1 MVVCSPPDVVSPAIE
16 PFWREMEQT
25 DTFSFIGQRLRSTP
39 SQGCCLLEHL
49 RVWPELCRACTVVGG
64 EFLSGFVLYG
74 IPVGL
79 SRFVKHHW
87 PGHPLVGH
95 GLVWW
100 PAAAY
105 WLGRPGRSS
114 RWLSAGLCSRKW
126 VEKRDFSEHKIDLV
140 CSCPVLAG
148 HCELKSWF

>member
-1 MVVCSPPDVVSPAIE
+1 VVVCSPPDVVSPAIE

-64 EFLSGFVLYG
+64 GFLSGFVLYG

-79 SRFVKHHW
+79 SRLVKHHI
-87 PGHPLVGH
+87 P
-95 GLVWW
+95 
-100 PAAAY
+100 
-105 WLGRPGRSS
+105 
-114 RWLSAGLCSRKW
+114 RKIAK
-126 VEKRDFSEHKIDLV
+126 VAMEVRE
-140 CSCPVLAG
+140 VLEVLQGEGQASG
-148 HCELKSWF
+148 QHYHDA